1 MTLKCIK
8 CVTAYHYDCIFEIE
22 EKDGS
27 IFRKPRVSF
36 TPIRNTRHIVC
47 SKHSSS
53 TENAAHQQ
61 NVDEATSK
69 KLPPAFSGSNGDV
82 LTFEERQDINRNQ
95 INQEESKISN
105 S

>member
-8 CVTAYHYDCIFEIE
+8 CVTAYHYDCIFELE

-47 SKHSSS
+47 QKHSSS
-53 TENAAHQQ
+53 SENQ
-61 NVDEATSK
+61 NVDEATLK
-69 KLPPAFSGSNGDV
+69 KLPPSFCDTKGNL
-82 LTFEERQDINRNQ
+82 LTFEDRQNLNRK
-95 INQEESKISN
+95 NQEENKVAN